1 LQKKELMSQK
11 ELFDRFDNYDRF
23 DGIVS
28 IELRPIAI
36 SLRCTHT
43 NFRCKYITFNLIIL
57 LQNLTK
63 QRMKKTLVYSGLIFL
78 STLSLNQSIAQKG
91 AEVNRTTVETK
102 FYRPSLT
109 NLFIQPKSSEAR
121 VVVDEFKKLD
131 LEKRFDNN
139 GVANNTISVT
149 LPEPPQMPTS
159 QDAIELVKLMKEYKK
174 AMKVYEEQKSLAIQK
189 QVKPITKQVI
199 AKWWNRDAS
208 GNMSDELILQRGMFS
223 ATDRDVIQDGTSEI
237 ARRANI
243 GYELIKRSYITVYE
257 ITDVKSMDQV
267 YNERDA
273 AARIAAQKSKTEF
286 KPVPRTQEGYQAS
299 YNAITYKIVWNDS
312 VQSVFFDKFWVDKS
326 TASSD
331 RSTKV
336 NAFENSDYPLVQ
348 VASLSGKASSIQSN
362 DPKTYSGLLGKT
374 LVRKTMDQ
382 LLHDMSSSIQENAM
396 FKTTKLVEDF
406 QTKAPIFVTYP
417 TQVKIGTKEGIY
429 IDERFMVYQKFVD
442 PKTKMESKKK
452 IGMVRVK
459 SIADNDVVAN
469 GDSKASLFQQQAG
482 KKLNSGN
489 FVQMKEDLGIS
500 VMIGYGVGD
509 NSMGGVYASLD
520 QRVSRYFKNKFARG
534 VYFTFGANMA
544 GFTDQNIILGDTTY
558 SGTAINFSLGIGK
571 EIYFTKRGHLFLY
584 PSVGY
589 SIHSLTLN
597 KRQGKEISA
606 DNFKPFPVS
615 NSSTSYSEN
624 DYSWTNGGLLASLGI
639 GYNFSASFSLL
650 IRPSIS
656 YKLGEY
662 TTGNDL
668 ELPAATTFSNAW
680 NMDKVSDM
688 SIPIYIGL
696 RYKF

>member
-1 LQKKELMSQK
+1 
-11 ELFDRFDNYDRF
+11 
-23 DGIVS
+23 
-28 IELRPIAI
+28 
-36 SLRCTHT
+36 
-43 NFRCKYITFNLIIL
+43 
-57 LQNLTK
+57 
-63 QRMKKTLVYSGLIFL
+63 MKKTLVFSGLIFL

-159 QDAIELVKLMKEYKK
+159 DNALELVALLKDYRK
-174 AMKVYEEQKSLAIQK
+174 ALKVYEEQKSLAIQK

-223 ATDRDVIQDGTSEI
+223 ATDKDVIQDGTSEI
-237 ARRANI
+237 SRRANI

-267 YNERDA
+267 YNEMDA

-286 KPVPRTQEGYQAS
+286 KPVPRTQEGYRAS

-312 VQSVFFDKFWVDKS
+312 VQSVFFDKFWVDNT

-348 VASLSGKASSIQSN
+348 VASVSGDASSTQSN
-362 DPKTYSGLLGKT
+362 DPKTYGGLLGR
-374 LVRKTMDQ
+374 VRKSMDQ
-382 LLHDMSSSIQENAM
+382 LLREMPASIQESTM

-406 QTKAPIFVTYP
+406 QIKAPIFVTYP
-417 TQVKIGTKEGIY
+417 TQVKIGSKEGIY
-429 IDERFMVYQKFVD
+429 IDERFMVYQKVVD

-509 NSMGGVYASLD
+509 NAMGGVYASLD

-534 VYFTFGANMA
+534 VHLTAGANIT
-544 GFTDQNIILGDTTY
+544 GFTDQKIVTGDSAYTGSVLNY
-558 SGTAINFSLGIGK
+558 SVGIGK

-584 PSVGY
+584 PSVSY
-589 SIHSLTLN
+589 SLHSITLD
-597 KRQGKEISA
+597 KRKGEDISET
-606 DNFKPFPVS
+606 NTS
-615 NSSTSYSEN
+615 NVFGSVAYDEEDYAWSTS
-624 DYSWTNGGLLASLGI
+624 GLLASLGI

-662 TTGNDL
+662 TAGSDIV
-668 ELPAATTFSNAW
+668 LPTFSNAW

>member
-1 LQKKELMSQK
+1 
-11 ELFDRFDNYDRF
+11 
-23 DGIVS
+23 
-28 IELRPIAI
+28 
-36 SLRCTHT
+36 
-43 NFRCKYITFNLIIL
+43 
-57 LQNLTK
+57 
-63 QRMKKTLVYSGLIFL
+63 MKKTLVYSGLIFL
-78 STLSLNQSIAQKG
+78 GTLSLNQSKAQKG

-149 LPEPPQMPTS
+149 LPTPPQMPTS
-159 QDAIELVKLMKEYKK
+159 DNALELVALLKDYRK
-174 AMKVYEEQKSLAIQK
+174 ALRVYEEQKSLAIQK

-223 ATDRDVIQDGTSEI
+223 ATDKDVIQDGTSEI
-237 ARRANI
+237 SRRANI

-312 VQSVFFDKFWVDKS
+312 VQSVFFDKFWVDNT

-348 VASLSGKASSIQSN
+348 VASVSGDASSTQSN
-362 DPKTYSGLLGKT
+362 DPKTYGGLLGR
-374 LVRKTMDQ
+374 VRKSMDQ
-382 LLHDMSSSIQENAM
+382 LLREMPASIQESTM

-406 QTKAPIFVTYP
+406 QIKAPIFVTYP
-417 TQVKIGTKEGIY
+417 TQVKIGSKEGIY

-509 NSMGGVYASLD
+509 NAMGGVYASLD

-534 VYFTFGANMA
+534 VHLTAGANIT
-544 GFTDQNIILGDTTY
+544 GFTDQKIVMGDSAYTGSVLNY
-558 SGTAINFSLGIGK
+558 SVGIGK

-584 PSVGY
+584 PSVSY
-589 SIHSLTLN
+589 SLHSITLD
-597 KRQGKEISA
+597 KRKGEDISET
-606 DNFKPFPVS
+606 NTS
-615 NSSTSYSEN
+615 NVFGSVAYDEEDYAWSTS
-624 DYSWTNGGLLASLGI
+624 GLLASLGI

-662 TTGNDL
+662 TAGSDIV
-668 ELPAATTFSNAW
+668 LPAFTNAW

>member
-1 LQKKELMSQK
+1 MKFK
-11 ELFDRFDNYDRF
+11 
-23 DGIVS
+23 
-28 IELRPIAI
+28 IAI
-36 SLRCTHT
+36 LCSVFLAG
-43 NFRCKYITFNLIIL
+43 NNL
-57 LQNLTK
+57 
-63 QRMKKTLVYSGLIFL
+63 SF
-78 STLSLNQSIAQKG
+78 AQKQ

-159 QDAIELVKLMKEYKK
+159 DNALELVALLKDYRK
-174 AMKVYEEQKSLAIQK
+174 ALKVYEEQKSLAIQK

-223 ATDRDVIQDGTSEI
+223 ATDKDVIQDGTSEI
-237 ARRANI
+237 SRRANI

-267 YNERDA
+267 YNEMDA
-273 AARIAAQKSKTEF
+273 AARVAAQKSKTEF
-286 KPVPRTQEGYQAS
+286 KPVPRTQEGYRAS

-326 TASSD
+326 TSSSD
-331 RSTKV
+331 KSTKV

-348 VASLSGKASSIQSN
+348 VASVSGDASSTQSN
-362 DPKTYSGLLGKT
+362 DPKTYGGLLGR
-374 LVRKTMDQ
+374 VRKSMDQ
-382 LLHDMSSSIQENAM
+382 LLREMPASIQESTM

-406 QTKAPIFVTYP
+406 QIKAPIFVTYP
-417 TQVKIGTKEGIY
+417 TQVKIGSKEGIY
-429 IDERFMVYQKFVD
+429 IDERFMVYQKVVD

-469 GDSKASLFQQQAG
+469 GESKASLFQQQAG

-509 NSMGGVYASLD
+509 NAMGGVYASLD

-534 VYFTFGANMA
+534 VHLTAGANIT
-544 GFTDQNIILGDTTY
+544 GFTDKKIVTGDSAYTGSVLNY
-558 SGTAINFSLGIGK
+558 SVGIGK

-584 PSVGY
+584 PSVSY
-589 SIHSLTLN
+589 SLHSITLD
-597 KRQGKEISA
+597 KRKGEDISET
-606 DNFKPFPVS
+606 NTS
-615 NSSTSYSEN
+615 NVFGSVAYDEEDYTWSTS
-624 DYSWTNGGLLASLGI
+624 GLLASLGI

-662 TTGNDL
+662 TAGSGK
-668 ELPAATTFSNAW
+668 ELPAFSNAW